1 MWNSR
6 KLNKKYLTKMLDK
19 QVEMKEDAI
28 TKQRDENL
36 KRYLDDIKEKPSVN
50 KKVLFGGRAWNKKH

>member
-1 MWNSR
+1 
-6 KLNKKYLTKMLDK
+6 MLDK

>member
-1 MWNSR
+1 
-6 KLNKKYLTKMLDK
+6 MLDK

-36 KRYLDDIKEKPSVN
+36 TKYLDDIKEKPSVN
-50 KKVLFGGRAWNKKH
+50 KKVLFGGRAWNKKS

>member
-6 KLNKKYLTKMLDK
+6 KLNRKYLTKMLDK

-36 KRYLDDIKEKPSVN
+36 TKYLDDIKEKPSVN

>member
-28 TKQRDENL
+28 TKQRDENH